1 MTTDARVPV
10 TVLTGFLGAGKTT
23 LLNRLLRERHG
34 LKLAVIENE
43 FGSVGIDQDLIVG
56 AGDGLFELNN
66 GCICCTVKDDLAL
79 VLEKLLRRPDPF
91 DGILIETTGLADPSP
106 VIRTF
111 FDAGPIAQGARLD
124 AVIAV
129 ADALHLP
136 RRLGESREA
145 VEQIAFADVV
155 LLNKIDLVDSAA
167 VDDVRDRIR
176 AINPLARILPTRRCD
191 VAFSDIFGVRA
202 FDPGRL
208 ENSSELGRGGK
219 DLDSAKDAHVH
230 GPGCGH
236 DHGGHGEHGGRDG
249 HASHGDD
256 AHGRTAAPD
265 VSSLRHAADVSS
277 VGIIEFAPLDLDRVD
292 AWLRDLLAKDAADL
306 FRTKGVFNIQGN
318 ERPVVFQGVH
328 AIVEAT
334 EGRPWGDRP
343 RTTRLTFIG
352 RRLNEAALRA
362 GLSACRADARG
373 A

>member
-43 FGSVGIDQDLIVG
+43 FGAVGIDQDLVVG
-56 AGDGLFELNN
+56 AGDGLFELSN

-124 AVIAV
+124 AVICV

-136 RRLGESREA
+136 RRLGENREA

-155 LLNKIDLVDSAA
+155 LLNKVDLVDAAA

-202 FDPGRL
+202 FDPSRL
-208 ENSSELGRGGK
+208 ENAADLGLGGA
-219 DLDSAKDAHVH
+219 DHGSAADAHVH

-236 DHGGHGEHGGRDG
+236 DHGARP
-249 HASHGDD
+249 AV
-256 AHGRTAAPD
+256 AAP
-265 VSSLRHAADVSS
+265 RHAADVSS
-277 VGIIEFAPLDLDRVD
+277 VGIIEAAPLDLDRVD
-292 AWLRDLLAKDAADL
+292 AWLRALLAKDADDL
-306 FRTKGVFNIQGN
+306 FRTKGVFHIAGN
-318 ERPVVFQGVH
+318 DRPVVFQGVH

-334 EGRPWGDRP
+334 EGAPWGDRP

-362 GLSACRADARG
+362 GLAGCRADVRPG
-373 A
+373 